1 MSNVAIKG
9 GATGTATYTIE
20 APTGNTDRTLVLPDE
35 AGTVLTSAGV
45 PSSALPVGSVLQVVH
60 ASTDT
65 EAAISVTTYTD
76 TNLSA
81 TITPTSASSTILVFV
96 SQQFRAARDTSFASG
111 GYRLLR
117 DSTVI
122 FTGAESSAGAPIE
135 HNLSIT
141 GATLVRS
148 LMRHDYQYEDSP
160 NTTSA
165 ITYKTQGAVSATGNN
180 AVMQFQ
186 WDIYGVVNATSFMT
200 LMEIAG

>member
-1 MSNVAIKG
+1 MALELNG
-9 GATGTATYTIE
+9 TTGVSLVQDGVI
-20 APTGNTDRTLVLPDE
+20 TDANLP
-35 AGTVLTSAGV
+35 A
-45 PSSALPVGSVLQVVH
+45 GSVLQVVH

-65 EAAISVTTYTD
+65 EASISVATYTD

-96 SQQFRAARDTSFASG
+96 SQQFRAARDTSFVSG

-122 FTGAESSAGAPIE
+122 FTAAESSAGAPIE

-141 GATLVRS
+141 GATLVRC
-148 LMRHDYQYEDSP
+148 LLRHDYQYEDSP

-165 ITYKTQGAVSATGNN
+165 ITYKTQGAVGAIGDN

-186 WDIYGVVNATSFMT
+186 WDSSGGVNATSFMT